1 MIFNIFKKELK
12 DTLRDKR
19 TLMAMVIIPL
29 LVFPLIMT
37 VFTSISKSYTKDL
50 AEKTLKVG
58 VIEGVENNEI
68 LTYLDTLQMA
78 GKIELFY
85 YADSNEIK
93 SEIKEDKIHFGM
105 IFPKGFNQSISS
117 NRTGEVK
124 IFHNSTKLGYEK
136 QMRVIL
142 ELKTKALEKERLK
155 KLNITEENINPV
167 KLNFSDVASDKEK
180 IGKIAGGI
188 LPYFFII
195 FCFIGCMY
203 PAIDLF
209 TGEKER
215 GTIETILTVPVT
227 RVQLL
232 IGKMG
237 VVVCSGLL
245 AATLALLGLFITLQ
259 MGTVI
264 EDPKLMEVI
273 TGILSAKFILTLY
286 LLLIPLTIFFAGI
299 MIPIAVY
306 AKSFKEA
313 QSIITPLN
321 MVVILPAMVGFFPG
335 IELNLTTSLI
345 PVVNI
350 VLSTKEIIAG
360 TINYGYLAIV
370 FASSLLLASIAIFIS
385 HKQYSKETNV
395 VI

>member
-78 GKIELFY
+78 GKVELFY
-85 YADSNEIK
+85 YSDSNEIK

-105 IFPKGFNQSISS
+105 IFPEGFNQSISS

-142 ELKTKALEKERLK
+142 ELKTKVLEKERLK

>member
-1 MIFNIFKKELK
+1 MIFNIFKKELI

-50 AEKTLKVG
+50 AEKTLKIG
-58 VIEGVENNEI
+58 VLEGEENNEV
-68 LTYLDTLQMA
+68 LSFLDTLQST
-78 GKIELFY
+78 GKVEICY
-85 YADSNEIK
+85 YADTNELK
-93 SEIKEDKIHFGM
+93 SQIKEDEIHFGLF
-105 IFPKGFNQSISS
+105 FPIDFNSKINGNS
-117 NRTGEVK
+117 TGNVK
-124 IFHNSTKLGYEK
+124 IFHNSTKIGYKNQLEF
-136 QMRVIL
+136 IL
-142 ELKTKALEKERLK
+142 KMKMESIENARLAKLKVTP
-155 KLNITEENINPV
+155 ENINPIE
-167 KLNFSDVASDKEK
+167 LNFEDVASDKEK

-232 IGKMG
+232 VGKMG

-245 AATLALLGLFITLQ
+245 AATLALLGLFITLK
-259 MGTVI
+259 MGTVV
-264 EDPKLMEVI
+264 EDPKLLEVI
-273 TGILSAKFILTLY
+273 TGILSTKFILTLY

-321 MVVILPAMVGFFPG
+321 MIVILPAMVGFFPG

-360 TINYGYLAIV
+360 TINYGYLGIV
-370 FASSLLLASIAIFIS
+370 FASSIILAGIAIFIS

>member
-1 MIFNIFKKELK
+1 MIFTIFKKELI

-37 VFTSISKSYTKDL
+37 VFTSISKSYSKDL
-50 AEKTLKVG
+50 ADKTLKVG
-58 VIEGVENNEI
+58 VVEGTEKNEI
-68 LTYLDTLQMA
+68 LAYVDILQQSDKVELIYYKDTV
-78 GKIELFY
+78 
-85 YADSNEIK
+85 EIK
-93 SEIKEDKIHFGM
+93 KEIKEDNLHFGM
-105 IFPKGFNQSISS
+105 VFPADFNSKLS
-117 NRTGEVK
+117 NNGTGEVK
-124 IFHNSTKLGYEK
+124 IFHNSTKMGYK
-136 QMRVIL
+136 QQMDLIL
-142 ELKTKALEKERLK
+142 EMKIKGLDSLRLQKLEV
-155 KLNITEENINPV
+155 TEENITPI
-167 KLNFSDVASDKEK
+167 KLDYQDVASDKEK

-203 PAIDLF
+203 PSIDLF

-237 VVVCSGLL
+237 VVVASGLL
-245 AATLALLGLFITLQ
+245 AATLALVGLFVTIK

-264 EDPKLMEVI
+264 EDPKLLEVI
-273 TGILSAKFILTLY
+273 TGILSAEFILTLY

-360 TINYGYLAIV
+360 TINYGYLGIV
-370 FASSLLLASIAIFIS
+370 FVSSAVLAGIAIYIS

>member
-1 MIFNIFKKELK
+1 MIFTIFKKELI
-12 DTLRDKR
+12 DTLRDRR

-29 LVFPLIMT
+29 VIFPLIMT
-37 VFTSISKSYTKDL
+37 VFTSISKSYSKDL

-58 VIEGVENNEI
+58 VLEGQDNNEI
-68 LTYLDTLQMA
+68 LAFLDTLQTS
-78 GKIELFY
+78 GKIELIAY
-85 YADSNEIK
+85 EDSNKLK
-93 SEIKEDKIHFGM
+93 SEIKENTIHFGV
-105 IFPKGFNQSISS
+105 IFPEDFNSS
-117 NRTGEVK
+117 LNGNQTGKVK
-124 IFHNSTKLGYEK
+124 IFHNSTKLGYKE
-136 QMRVIL
+136 QLEMIL
-142 ELKTKALEKERLK
+142 EMKTKALEESRLK
-155 KLNITEENINPV
+155 KLNITKENINPV
-167 KLNFSDVASDKEK
+167 ELEFQDVASDKEK

-245 AATLALLGLFITLQ
+245 AATLSLLGLFLTLN

-273 TGILSAKFILTLY
+273 TGILSPKFILTLY

-321 MVVILPAMVGFFPG
+321 MIVILPAMVGFFPG
-335 IELNLTTSLI
+335 IELNLTTSFI

-360 TINYGYLAIV
+360 TINYGYLGIV
-370 FASSLLLASIAIFIS
+370 FLSSLILAGIAIFFS

>member
-1 MIFNIFKKELK
+1 MIFNIFKKELI

-58 VIEGVENNEI
+58 VIEGVENNE
-68 LTYLDTLQMA
+68 LLMFMDTLQMS
-78 GKIELFY
+78 GKVELFY
-85 YADSNEIK
+85 YADTNELK
-93 SEIKEDKIHFGM
+93 TQIKEDKLHFGM
-105 IFPKGFNQSISS
+105 YFPADFNSKLKGNS
-117 NRTGEVK
+117 TGEVK
-124 IFHNSTKLGYEK
+124 IFHNSTKLGYKEQLK
-136 QMRVIL
+136 LIL
-142 ELKTKALEKERLK
+142 ELKTKS
-155 KLNITEENINPV
+155 IEENRLAALKVTPENIEPI
-167 KLNFSDVASDKEK
+167 KLDFQDVASDKEK

-203 PAIDLF
+203 PSIDLF

-245 AATLALLGLFITLQ
+245 AATLSLLGLFITLQ
-259 MGTVI
+259 FGTVI

-321 MVVILPAMVGFFPG
+321 MIVILPAMVGFFPG
-335 IELNLTTSLI
+335 IELNLTTSFI

-360 TINYGYLAIV
+360 TTNYGYLGIV
-370 FASSLLLASIAIFIS
+370 FISSVLLAAIAIFIS